1 MLHFLDLLLR
11 YLWRLLVISLLVMA
25 LAALFSAL
33 IHSI

>member
-33 IHSI
+33 IQSI